1 VTESNAV
8 AADCWQWPGKYVSP
22 GILLAKQV
30 GKAESSF
37 SSKSHP
43 DERILD
49 HHHFIC
55 SKKVQRQETT
65 VGEQDQQG
73 SLSS

>member
-22 GILLAKQV
+22 GTLLAKQV

-49 HHHFIC
+49 HHFIC